1 MYRFLLRQIMVLA
14 LLIPAA
20 TAAQADAG
28 LVTKQSPYGVGET
41 LDRLEKVLTS
51 KGITVFARIDHAAGA
66 AKIGSELPATEVLL
80 FGNPKL
86 GTPLMQSNPTIGI
99 DLPLKALVWEDSAG
113 QVWLAYNQPAYLSD
127 RHDIKDRDKVF
138 ANMNGALDNLT
149 NAALKK

>member
-1 MYRFLLRQIMVLA
+1 MYRFLLRQIMMLA
-14 LLIPAA
+14 LLTTAA

-86 GTPLMQSNPTIGI
+86 GTPLMQSNPMIGI
-99 DLPLKALVWEDSAG
+99 DLPLKALVWEDPAG
-113 QVWLAYNQPAYLSD
+113 QVWLAYNQPAYLAG

-149 NAALKK
+149 NAALQK